1 MLNRKITTQ
10 IDNVQSDIK
19 VLPRK
24 MDKEQMQR
32 DMDFRLAQ
40 RVLSGMHE
48 IGLVSDEEF
57 NKITALNRKSF
68 SPYLTELYE

>member
-1 MLNRKITTQ
+1 MDRQITTQ
-10 IDNVQSDIK
+10 IDSKQNVLK

-24 MDKEQMQR
+24 MDEEQMLH

-40 RVLSGMHE
+40 KILSGMHE
-48 IGLVSDEEF
+48 NGLITDDEF
-57 NKITALNRKSF
+57 SKITVLNRKSF

>member
-1 MLNRKITTQ
+1 MDKQITTQ
-10 IDNVQSDIK
+10 IDSKQKVLK

-24 MDKEQMQR
+24 MDEAQMLH
-32 DMDFRLAQ
+32 DIDFRLAQ
-40 RVLSGMHE
+40 KILSGMHKN
-48 IGLVSDEEF
+48 GLITDDEF

>member
-1 MLNRKITTQ
+1 MDRQITTQ
-10 IDNVQSDIK
+10 IDSKQKVLK

-24 MDKEQMQR
+24 MDEAQMLR

-40 RVLSGMHE
+40 KILLGMHE
-48 IGLVSDEEF
+48 NGLITDDEF
-57 NKITALNRKSF
+57 NKITDLNRKSF

>member
-1 MLNRKITTQ
+1 MDRQITTQ
-10 IDNVQSDIK
+10 IDSKQNVLK

-24 MDKEQMQR
+24 MDEAQMLR

-40 RVLSGMHE
+40 KILSGMHE
-48 IGLVSDEEF
+48 NGLITDDEF
-57 NKITALNRKSF
+57 NKITDLNRKSF